1 MAYEIDR
8 SDKPNYGSVTV
19 EDQTINVETSLG
31 FVGKN
36 YTGYSKVLAEN
47 FLHLLENFA
56 SATAPANPIIGQLW
70 YDTDTDNNPPQPQLK
85 ICTVDGGGAQAWVAA
100 GNVTKRTLKPTTAV
114 IGDLWVD
121 TANQQLYLW
130 SGSSWILVGP
140 EFSDGTQSGPKI
152 ATEVDTFNNEH
163 IVLNLWISGEIVAIV
178 SKDAFTPKSVISGFT
193 TINQGINMSTKDF
206 DLDGIV
212 LNKFW
217 GTADRADKLIVSGY
231 PNGLDANNF
240 LRSDIAG
247 TTNYGLSIR
256 NDAGLT
262 IGADLTTSLTVKNG
276 ATVLYNKNEGSSIFI
291 RTNQS
296 GTATDVLTITGSKVG
311 INKTPAE
318 ALDVSGK
325 IAADGG
331 LKITSTDDAT
341 TLSNGSITTL
351 GGASIAKTLRV
362 GTGASIEGTT
372 LTNDV
377 SPATDDTWDL
387 GADDK
392 RYKRIYANTVGNLD
406 GSTVFTGEF
415 SGAFNGSVT
424 GSATKLTSPT
434 IFKLIGDVAS
444 SPFNFNGQGATTI
457 ANTLTASGSGTQ
469 VTLTF
474 TPQLTIPF
482 PVGTQI
488 TVVNIVPTAY
498 QGTYTVASGTT
509 SSVTYASSTTGAQT
523 VAGTIISST
532 QATFNTVISTDLIT
546 SKTEAYDSLGTDELL
561 INRVGTGLRKLSRTS
576 FLSTVATVPPGCIMP
591 FAGSIVPNGY
601 LLCDGAEVQISSYP
615 ELYAI
620 IGNTYKGPE
629 DYLGLTTFRLPDL
642 RGRFALGADNMNN
655 GLVVPLLPA
664 GATSGPTIGAS
675 ADRVTD
681 ITADQVG
688 LGSGVEYR
696 SIATNNLPDHTHD
709 LTGADGTQFYAPSDD
724 TAGAA
729 GITDSD
735 SVGRSAQM
743 IPGFTRFLT
752 TAGGIDSGQTDV
764 PLNVMNPFLT
774 INYIIFTGRI
784 I

>member
-8 SDKPNYGSVTV
+8 TDKPNYGSVIV

-56 SATAPANPIIGQLW
+56 SATPPINPLIGQLW

-85 ICTVDGGGAQAWVAA
+85 VCTVDGGGSTSWVAA
-100 GNVTKRTLKPTTAV
+100 GNVTKRTIQPTTAV

-140 EFSDGTQSGPKI
+140 QFSEGAQSGPKV
-152 ATEVDTFNNEH
+152 ESVVDTFNNDH
-163 IVLNLWISGEIVAIV
+163 TILNFIVSGEIVAIV

-206 DLDGIV
+206 DLDGTV

-217 GTADRADKLIVSGY
+217 GTADRASKLIVSGY
-231 PNGLDANNF
+231 PEGLDANTF
-240 LRSDIAG
+240 LRTDVAG
-247 TTNYGLSIR
+247 TTNFGLNIR

-262 IGADLTTSLTVKNG
+262 VGADLTTSLTVKNG

-296 GTATDVLTITGSKVG
+296 GTATDVLTIVDSKVG
-311 INKTPAE
+311 VNKNPIE
-318 ALDVSGK
+318 ALDVVGK
-325 IAADGG
+325 VAATGG
-331 LKITSTDDAT
+331 LKITATDDST
-341 TLSNGSITTL
+341 TLTNGSITTL

-362 GTGASIEGTT
+362 GTGATIQGTAF
-372 LTNDV
+372 TNTV
-377 SPATDDTWDL
+377 KPTTDDDWDL
-387 GADDK
+387 GAEDR
-392 RYKRIYANTVGNLD
+392 RYKRIFANTVGNLD

-424 GSATKLTSPT
+424 GTATRLTSPT
-434 IFKLIGDVAS
+434 NFSLTGDITS
-444 SPFNFNGQGATTI
+444 NTISFNGQ
-457 ANTLTASGSGTQ
+457 Q
-469 VTLTF
+469 V
-474 TPQLTIPF
+474 
-482 PVGTQI
+482 G
-488 TVVNIVPTAY
+488 
-498 QGTYTVASGTT
+498 GVAIFTT
-509 SSVTYASSTTGAQT
+509 S
-523 VAGTIISST
+523 ISP
-532 QATFNTVISTDLIT
+532 DLIT
-546 SKTEAYDSLGTDELL
+546 SKTPAFESLGTDEFL

-576 FLSTVATVPPGCIMP
+576 LLSTVATVPAGCIMP

-620 IGNTYKGPE
+620 IGNTYKGPA

-642 RGRFALGADNMNN
+642 RGRFPLGADNMNN
-655 GLVVPLLPA
+655 GIVVPLAPTGVTA
-664 GATSGPTIGAS
+664 GPTIGSS

-688 LGSGVEYR
+688 LGSGVEER
-696 SIATNNLPDHTHD
+696 QVLTDNLPDHTHD
-709 LTGADGTQFYAPSDD
+709 LTGEGGTQFYAPSDD
-724 TAGAA
+724 TGGAA
-729 GITDSD
+729 SITDND
-735 SVGRSAQM
+735 SVGRTAQM
-743 IPGFTRFLT
+743 IPGFTKFLT
-752 TAGGIDSGQTDV
+752 TAGGVDSTITDV
-764 PLNVMNPFLT
+764 PLNVMNPYLT

>member
-8 SDKPNYGSVTV
+8 TDKPNYGSVIV

-56 SATAPANPIIGQLW
+56 SATAPINPVIGQLW

-85 ICTVDGGGAQAWVAA
+85 VCTVDGGGSTSWVAA
-100 GNVTKRTLKPTTAV
+100 GNVTKRTVQPTTAV

-140 EFSDGTQSGPKI
+140 QFSEGAQSGPKV
-152 ATEVDTFNNEH
+152 ESVVDTFNNDH
-163 IVLNLWISGEIVAIV
+163 TILNFIVGGEIVAIV

-193 TINQGINMSTKDF
+193 TINQGINMSNKDF
-206 DLDGIV
+206 DLDGTV

-217 GTADRADKLIVSGY
+217 GTADRANKLIVSGY
-231 PNGLDANNF
+231 PEGLDANTF
-240 LRSDIAG
+240 LRTDVAG
-247 TTNYGLSIR
+247 TTNFGLNIR

-262 IGADLTTSLTVKNG
+262 VGADLTTSLTVKNG

-296 GTATDVLTITGSKVG
+296 GIATDVLTIVDSKVG
-311 INKTPAE
+311 LNKNPIE
-318 ALDVSGK
+318 ALDVVGK
-325 IAADGG
+325 VAATGG
-331 LKITSTDDAT
+331 LKITATDDST
-341 TLSNGSITTL
+341 TLTNGSITTL

-362 GTGASIEGTT
+362 GTGATIEGTT
-372 LTNDV
+372 LTNSV
-377 SPATDDTWDL
+377 RPTADDDWDL
-387 GADDK
+387 GTEDF
-392 RYKRIYANTVGNLD
+392 RYRRIYANTVGNLD

-424 GSATKLTSPT
+424 GTATRLTSPT
-434 IFKLIGDVAS
+434 LFSLTGDIS
-444 SPFNFNGQGATTI
+444 SNTISFNGQQVGGTAVFTTTI
-457 ANTLTASGSGTQ
+457 S
-469 VTLTF
+469 
-474 TPQLTIPF
+474 P
-482 PVGTQI
+482 
-488 TVVNIVPTAY
+488 
-498 QGTYTVASGTT
+498 
-509 SSVTYASSTTGAQT
+509 
-523 VAGTIISST
+523 
-532 QATFNTVISTDLIT
+532 DLIT
-546 SKTEAYDSLGTDELL
+546 SKTPAFESLATDEFL

-576 FLSTVATVPPGCIMP
+576 LLSTVATVPAGCIMP
-591 FAGSIVPNGY
+591 FAGSIIPNGY

-620 IGNTYKGPE
+620 IGNTYKGPA
-629 DYLGLTTFRLPDL
+629 DYLGLATFRLPDL
-642 RGRFALGADNMNN
+642 RGRFPLGADNMNN
-655 GLVVPLLPA
+655 GIVVPLAPT
-664 GATSGPTIGAS
+664 GATSGPTVGSS

-688 LGSGVEYR
+688 LGSGVEER
-696 SIATNNLPDHTHD
+696 QVLTANLPEHTHD
-709 LTGADGTQFYAPSDD
+709 LTGEGGTQFYAPSDD
-724 TAGAA
+724 TDGAA

-735 SVGRSAQM
+735 SVGRTAQM
-743 IPGFTRFLT
+743 IPGFTKFLT
-752 TAGGIDSGQTDV
+752 TAGGVDSATTDV
-764 PLNVMNPFLT
+764 PLNVMNPYLT